1 MAKLLSICLGATVAT
16 ISMTATMAQAKDI
29 SLQDIVQLQRVTSAI
44 TTNDGAYT
52 AYTRVRPRTAYEDDD
67 GPAYS
72 ELFVIT
78 PDGEHVPFITG
89 DVRVSQIRFSYDEK
103 FIHFVTNRD
112 DDKHNT
118 LYRIPLRGGESWR
131 LYAHDTPVNSYS
143 LSDTQPTVVFTTREA
158 GPEKQQ
164 ELARKGFRARVFEE
178 EMRLGQVFVHPMA
191 EDEDEARH
199 IPVDAHVLSA
209 TMRPGHEQV
218 LLRTAPTPF
227 VDDDLML
234 SQYAIYDFSGSQV
247 VALDTEGKLGAA
259 RFSADGSQLAVLG
272 AEDQHDPAVGRILLA
287 NLRNGSTRDLLPGY
301 LGHVRDMLW
310 QDNQHLIILGEV
322 GTETELLRYNV
333 RSNEYTTLLEPGQ
346 IIVQNLISFDT
357 NGHLTLLA
365 HSPAHPTE
373 VYRLTSRSLERLTD
387 SNPWLADVEQPR
399 QETIRH
405 TARDGVELEGVL
417 VYPLGYQEGQ
427 RVPVIIDVH
436 GGPEAHVRNGW
447 NDRYS
452 SPTWYSAA
460 QGFATFFPNYRG
472 STGRGVEFSK
482 LGQNDY
488 AGKEFDDIVDAK
500 EHLVDIG
507 LADPER
513 VGITGGSYG
522 GYASAWGATKQTEHF
537 AAAVMFVGISN
548 NLSKF
553 GTTDIPN
560 EMHLVHARSY
570 PWDKWQW
577 YLERSPIYWAEQA
590 RTPILIMHGEE
601 DTRVHPSQSMELY
614 RYLKVHGNV
623 PVRLVLYPGEGHGN
637 TRVGSQLD
645 YAMRLM
651 RWMNFYLVEQN
662 EGIPDHELPHADA
675 L

>member
-1 MAKLLSICLGATVAT
+1 MARLFSLCLGAALASASV
-16 ISMTATMAQAKDI
+16 AQAHDI
-29 SLQDIVQLQRVTSAI
+29 TLQDIVQMQRVNSAI
-44 TTNDGAYT
+44 TTSDGDYI

-67 GPAYS
+67 GPAYT
-72 ELFVIT
+72 ELFVKT
-78 PDGEHVPFITG
+78 PDSEHVPYISG
-89 DVRVSQIRFSYDEK
+89 DVQVSQIRFSDDENY
-103 FIHFVTNRD
+103 IHFIAKRED
-112 DDKHNT
+112 DEHNT
-118 LYRIPLRGGESWR
+118 LYRIPLRGGESSQS
-131 LYAHDTPVNSYS
+131 YSHDTAINSYS
-143 LSDTQPTVVFTTREA
+143 IGSDGNTFAFTTREA
-158 GPEKQQ
+158 AAENNE
-164 ELARKGFRARVFEE
+164 ELAKKGFRAEVFEE
-178 EMRLGQVFVHPMA
+178 ELRLGQVFIHTLNS
-191 EDEDEARH
+191 DDDSEARQ
-199 IPVDAHVLSA
+199 IELNEHVLSA
-209 TMRPGHEQV
+209 ALRPQHEQL
-218 LLRTAPTPF
+218 LLRVAATPF
-227 VDDDLML
+227 VDDSMML
-234 SQYAIYDFSGSQV
+234 SNYLLIDFDGNEV
-247 VALDTEGKLGAA
+247 VRLQTEGKLGAA
-259 RFSADGSQLAVLG
+259 RFSDDGSQLAVLG
-272 AEDQHDPAVGRILLA
+272 AEDQHDPAVGRILHANLA
-287 NLRNGSTRDLLPGY
+287 NGETRDLLPGY
-301 LGHVRDMLW
+301 EGHVRDMLW
-310 QDNQHLIILGEV
+310 QDSEHLLILGET
-322 GTETELLRYNV
+322 GTETEILRFNV
-333 RSNEYTTLLEPGQ
+333 RSNEHSQLLEPGRL
-346 IIVQNLISFDT
+346 IVQSLVNYDD
-357 NGHLTLLA
+357 NGRLTILA
-365 HSPAHPTE
+365 NSPAHPGE
-373 VYRLTSRSLERLTD
+373 VYQLANGELQRITD

-399 QETIRH
+399 QETIRY
-405 TARDGVELEGVL
+405 TARDGLELEGVM
-417 VYPLGYQEGQ
+417 VYPLNYREGQ
-427 RVPVIIDVH
+427 SVPVIMSIH

-452 SPTWYSAA
+452 SPTWYAAA

-472 STGRGVEFSK
+472 STGRGVEFSQ

-500 EHLVDIG
+500 EHLVEAGI
-507 LADPER
+507 ADPDR

-590 RTPILIMHGEE
+590 RTPILIMHGKD

-614 RYLKVHGNV
+614 RYLKVHDNV

-637 TRVGSQLD
+637 SRVGSQLD

-662 EGIPDHELPHADA
+662 DGIPEHELPHAEN

>member
-1 MAKLLSICLGATVAT
+1 MARLLSICLGAA
-16 ISMTATMAQAKDI
+16 IASSAAAQAKEI
-29 SLQDIVQLQRVTSAI
+29 SLQDIVQMQRVSQAI
-44 TTNDGAYT
+44 TTADGNYT
-52 AYTRVRPRTAYEDDD
+52 AYTRVRPRTAYQDDD
-67 GPAYS
+67 GPSYT
-72 ELFVIT
+72 ELLVKM

-89 DVRVSQIRFSYDEK
+89 DVRVSQIRFSNDEK
-103 FIHFVTNRD
+103 FIHFIANRE

-131 LYAHDTPVNSYS
+131 LYAHDTPINSYS
-143 LSDTQPTVVFTTREA
+143 IGSEGNQFVFTTREA
-158 GPEKQQ
+158 GPEKRE
-164 ELARKGFRARVFEE
+164 ELAKKGFRARIFEE
-178 EMRLGQVFVHPMA
+178 EMRLGQMFVHPLT
-191 EDEDEARH
+191 EDEDKAQH
-199 IPVDAHVLSA
+199 IALEEHVLSA
-209 TMRPGHEQV
+209 KMRPAHEQV
-218 LLRTAPTPF
+218 LARVAPTPF
-227 VDDDLML
+227 VDDDLMR
-234 SQYAIYDFSGSQV
+234 SSYALFDFDGNEV
-247 VALDTEGKLGAA
+247 VRLQTEGKLGRA
-259 RFSADGSQLAVLG
+259 RFSDDGSQLAVLG
-272 AEDQHDPAVGRILLA
+272 AEDQHDPAVGRILYA
-287 NLRNGSTRDLLPGY
+287 NLSDGSTRDLLPGY
-301 LGHVRDMLW
+301 QGHVRDMLW

-322 GTETELLRYNV
+322 GTETELLRFNV
-333 RSNEYTTLLEPGQ
+333 KSNEYTHLLEAGQ
-346 IIVQNLISFDT
+346 LIVQNLVALDT
-357 NGHLTLLA
+357 QGRLTLLA

-373 VYRLTSRSLERLTD
+373 VYRLEDGNLTRLTD
-387 SNPWLADVEQPR
+387 SNPWLAEVEQPR
-399 QETIRH
+399 QETIRY
-405 TARDGVELEGVL
+405 TARDGLEIEGVL
-417 VYPLGYQEGQ
+417 VYPLGYEEGQ
-427 RVPVIIDVH
+427 RVPVIMDIH

-472 STGRGVEFSK
+472 STGRGVEFTK

-488 AGKEFDDIVDAK
+488 AGKEFDDIVDGK
-500 EHLVDIG
+500 EHLVEIG
-507 LADPER
+507 LADPDR

-537 AAAVMFVGISN
+537 AASVMFVGISN

-637 TRVGSQLD
+637 TRVASQLD

-662 EGIPDHELPHADA
+662 DGIPEHELPHAES